1 MNKATYIK
9 ICKTLKPL
17 SFKERV
23 ELKRVPNNP
32 TEALQKAFIDF
43 LAIRYWV
50 VLLNPQLIANSN
62 RYVHFFKNGKMK
74 FYDLVNDKIIVCT
87 DGKDFKT
94 YSLLN

>member
-1 MNKATYIK
+1 MNKTTYIK
-9 ICKTLKPL
+9 ICKTLKTL

-23 ELKRVPNNP
+23 ELNRVPNNP
-32 TEALQKAFIDF
+32 SEEVQKSFIDF
-43 LAIRYWV
+43 LAFRYWE
-50 VLLNPQLIANSN
+50 VLLNPHLITKTK

-94 YSLLN
+94 YSLL